1 MSLAIDDLMHEHDA
15 ILSSFRILDG
25 MSRAL
30 AAGQPI
36 AASDA
41 VELLGFLREFGD
53 SCHHGKEEGFL
64 FPAMV
69 HAGLPSES
77 GPVAVMLHDHTQG
90 RAWLQAMEQALGPEF
105 RPDAFLT
112 ALRGYVTLMRSH
124 IAKENN
130 VLFPMAENLL
140 DAETLQTLFDQFEE
154 HEARVIG
161 PGRHQQ
167 LHALLESLIARYPA
181 AAHSQHSHG
190 VH

>member
-77 GPVAVMLHDHTQG
+77 GPIAVMLHDHTQG
-90 RAWLQAMEQALGPEF
+90 RAWMQAMEDALAPAF
-105 RPDAFLT
+105 NPDAFVS
-112 ALRGYVTLMRSH
+112 ALHSYVLLMCSH

-130 VLFPMAENLL
+130 VLFPMAENILEA
-140 DAETLQTLFDQFEE
+140 DQLQTLFDQFEA
-154 HEARVIG
+154 HEAQVIG
-161 PGRHQQ
+161 AGRHEE
-167 LHALLESLIARYPA
+167 LHALLEQLLARYPA
-181 AAHSQHSHG
+181 PAAAHAH
-190 VH
+190 